1 LTECIGCS
9 SAVVSA
15 RNTAHGS
22 GLPPH
27 SHRFGALV
35 DIMCS
40 EHRGMAVVNAY
51 FRSAKAVTDVTY
63 DQVTTDGHDSYPRAI
78 CAELG
83 TDAGCA
89 ALDERLSEQPV
100 QTRSSR
106 HQKPLSADARVQ
118 MPHTR
123 RQVLPSH
130 DESACKPT
138 KSPAESRTRH
148 PECALGLGSLGQ
160 WYRREME

>member
-9 SAVVSA
+9 PAVVSA
-15 RNTAHGS
+15 QNTAHGS

-27 SHRFGALV
+27 SHRSGALV

-78 CAELG
+78 CADLG
-83 TDAGCA
+83 KDAGCVA
-89 ALDERLSEQPV
+89 RDERLSEQPV

-118 MPHTR
+118 MPHSR
-123 RQVLPSH
+123 RQVLPSYE
-130 DESACKPT
+130 ESACKPT
-138 KSPAESRTRH
+138 MLPAESRTRH
-148 PECALGLGSLGQ
+148 PEYALEPGSLAQ
-160 WYRREME
+160 WYRREMD